1 MRPVLAFVVAL
12 SLLLSPLVAMAQT
25 LDAREIETFS
35 KGTVVERA
43 YILKTAE
50 NLLIPKLKKMAD
62 DPENKKGGYLWASK
76 VTALWYASLSKD
88 ADSLQ
93 VPMLAGLY
101 KDKSALFVMRIQGK
115 INAQQLE
122 SGENAIERNKQLF
135 LESLIPDAP
144 KRPTIPI
151 EQLNVAAESMANKTH
166 GLSVLRASK

>member
-12 SLLLSPLVAMAQT
+12 AALLSPIVAMAQT
-25 LDAREIETFS
+25 LEVKEIETFN
-35 KGTVVERA
+35 KLAVVERA

-50 NLLIPKLKKMAD
+50 NLLMPKLKIMAD
-62 DPENKKGGYLWASK
+62 DPENKKDGYLWASK

-88 ADSLQ
+88 AESLQ

-115 INAQQLE
+115 ISSQQLE
-122 SGENAIERNKQLF
+122 SGESAIEQNKLLV
-135 LESLIPDAP
+135 LESMLADAP
-144 KRPTIPI
+144 KRPAIPI
-151 EQLNVAAESMANKTH
+151 QQLDAAAELMANKTH